1 MLILIGLVVAIAA
14 YSMREF
20 ILHQKTVMQIPV
32 RIHVNGTR
40 GKSSVV
46 RLIAGALREGG
57 LSTIAKTTGSAPRV
71 IMKDGLE
78 VPISRPRGANII
90 EQIKV
95 IRYIL
100 KRRPQVLV
108 IECMAVQP
116 EYQWI
121 CEHQIVHA
129 TIGVIT
135 NARPDHVREM
145 GPGLENITRSLCN
158 TIPHKAPTYT
168 SEHRMLPVM
177 QEVATRMKSDLR
189 EVDEDQ
195 VTDEEMQ
202 RFGHLEHKEN
212 VAIALA
218 VAAELDIDRET
229 ALKGM
234 YASAPDIGALKVHWL
249 EKDNNSFR
257 FVNAL
262 AANDPESTFAIWQK
276 VESLFSDL
284 GTRIILLNTRFD
296 RLERSK
302 QLVEMLTTMEFDHL
316 VLTGQRVDKVI
327 SYCYHYEIP
336 ESKVHKMDA
345 IHLDD
350 VLSGLMK
357 IAGGHGTLMAIGN
370 HHGGG
375 GEIAHFLRERSR
387 TE

>member
-1 MLILIGLVVAIAA
+1 MLTLIGLAVLLTV
-14 YSMREF
+14 YGMREF
-20 ILHQKTVMQIPV
+20 ARHQKTVRKIPV

-57 LSTIAKTTGSAPRV
+57 LRTIAKTTGSAPRV
-71 IMKDGLE
+71 ILTDGSE
-78 VPISRPRGANII
+78 ISISRPRGANII

-100 KRRPQVLV
+100 KRAPQVMV

-129 TIGVIT
+129 THGVIT

-145 GPGLENITRSLCN
+145 GPSLENITRSLCN
-158 TIPHKAPTYT
+158 TIPRKASVVT
-168 SEHRMLPVM
+168 SEHRMVSVM
-177 QEVATRMKSDLR
+177 KEVAARMGSDLL
-189 EVDEDQ
+189 EVDEQ
-195 VTDEEMQ
+195 NISDEEMN

-218 VAAELDIDRET
+218 VARQLDVDRET
-229 ALKGM
+229 ALRGM
-234 YASAPDIGALKVHWL
+234 YSSEPDIGALKVHRL
-249 EKDNNSFR
+249 ELDDNSLLFI
-257 FVNAL
+257 NAL
-262 AANDPESTFAIWQK
+262 AANDPESTYAIWQK
-276 VESLFSDL
+276 VETLFGDL
-284 GTRIILLNTRFD
+284 GTRIILLNSRHD
-296 RLERSK
+296 RLERSQ

-316 VLTGQRVDKVI
+316 VLTGERVDKTV
-327 SYCYHYEIP
+327 SYCYHWQIP

-345 IHLDD
+345 IHLED
-350 VLSGLMK
+350 VYRGVMK
-357 IAGGHGTLMAIGN
+357 LAGRHGTLMAIGN